1 VILVSK
7 LLWRTAVGAVSI
19 PAGTSQQ
26 LGIVDVSLYSK
37 IRIVADERVGSGTG
51 VVIRVTITEGN
62 ELVAQLDT
70 ISLAPHAQITK
81 VYDVPAAKLTIFAD
95 ALAGTGKDG
104 VDVLIYGSP

>member
-1 VILVSK
+1 MLSK

-19 PAGTSQQ
+19 PCGTSKQ

-37 IRIVADERVGSGTG
+37 IRIVADERVGSPTA
-51 VVIRVTITEGN
+51 VTIRVTITEGT

-70 ISLAPHAQITK
+70 ITLAPHAQVTK

-95 ALAGTGKDG
+95 ALAGTGKDA
-104 VDVLIYGSP
+104 VDVLIYG